1 MLGKAIGPCVLDVS
15 STILF
20 YMSRNIPETFPKPG
34 CFLDNPLSTLHNCLE
49 PGHYLDNLLATLFQN
64 SPLILVHVE
73 LLTEGFLSEIL
84 RKGTSF
90 GKKSLILLVETIHQ
104 QIGKM

>member
-1 MLGKAIGPCVLDVS
+1 MERNAWKSDRTLCPRRFQYNL
-15 STILF
+15 ILHV
-20 YMSRNIPETFPKPG
+20 PKPR